1 MHQVRSLFVRCRAT
15 FAVILALASLS
26 TKPSMAQG
34 RDEPGAVYVLSNQ
47 SPNSVLVYARA
58 ANGTLSFSGIFLT
71 GGTGAGT
78 GVDPLGSQGSIVLG
92 QGNRFLFAV
101 NAGSNDVS
109 AFAVDAT
116 GLHLRLLDREPSGGT
131 QPVSVAVNG
140 NIVYAVNGSGT
151 IQGFTFDLVSGHLSA
166 ISGSAQ
172 ALPGGAGAGPGQ
184 IGISPDGAVLIVTE
198 KNTNQLDTWQ
208 INGQGAA
215 VNGATISSGAG
226 TVPFGFTF
234 LQPGVSLVTD
244 AGLSALASY
253 QVNDDGTL
261 DLITGA
267 VPDGGKANC
276 WVVVTKNGRYAYVSN
291 TGSGNVSSYT
301 IGRDGSVSLFN
312 TAAAGSLIAPIDA
325 ALSENGHFF
334 FIREGAT
341 GTMAGFR
348 VESDGSLTPI
358 GTIGGL
364 PAGAQG
370 LASR

>member
-1 MHQVRSLFVRCRAT
+1 MYQVRSLFVRCGAA
-15 FAVILALASLS
+15 FAVVLALTSLS

-58 ANGTLSFSGIFLT
+58 ANGTLSLSGSFLT

-92 QGNRFLFAV
+92 SGNRSLFAV

-109 AFAVDAT
+109 AFALDAT

-131 QPVSVAVNG
+131 QPVSVAVNR
-140 NIVYAVNGSGT
+140 NLVYVVNGSGN
-151 IQGFTFDLVSGHLSA
+151 IQGFTFDPVGAHLSA
-166 ISGSAQ
+166 ISGSSQ
-172 ALPGGAGAGPGQ
+172 PLPGGAGAGPGQ
-184 IGISPDGAVLIVTE
+184 IGVSPDGAVLVVTE
-198 KNTNQLDTWQ
+198 KNTNQIDTWQ
-208 INGQGAA
+208 INSQGAA
-215 VNGATISSGAG
+215 VNGTTISSGAPS
-226 TVPFGFTF
+226 VPFGFTF
-234 LQPGVSLVTD
+234 VQPRVSLITE
-244 AGLSALASY
+244 AALSALASY

-301 IGRDGSVSLFN
+301 IGRDGSVSLLN
-312 TAAAGSLIAPIDA
+312 TAAASSLIAPIDA

-358 GTIGGL
+358 GTVGGL
-364 PAGAQG
+364 PNGAQG
-370 LASR
+370 LAAR

>member
-1 MHQVRSLFVRCRAT
+1 MYQIRT
-15 FAVILALASLS
+15 FLMRYRVVLIAVLALVSVS
-26 TKPSMAQG
+26 IKPSMAQG

-47 SPNSVLVYARA
+47 NPDSVLVYARA
-58 ANGTLSFSGIFLT
+58 ANGTLSFSGSFLT

-92 QGNRFLFAV
+92 QGNRFLLAV

-140 NIVYAVNGSGT
+140 NVVYTVNGSGT
-151 IQGFTFDLVSGHLSA
+151 IQGFTFDPVSGHLSA
-166 ISGSAQ
+166 IPGSLQ
-172 ALPGGAGAGPGQ
+172 SLPGGASAGPGQ

-198 KNTNQLDTWQ
+198 KSTNQLDTWQ
-208 INGQGAA
+208 INGQGVA
-215 VNGATISSGAG
+215 VNGTTISSGAG

-234 LQPGVSLVTD
+234 IQPGVSLVTD

-301 IGRDGSVSLFN
+301 IARDGSVSLLN

-334 FIREGAT
+334 FIREGTT

-370 LASR
+370 LAAQ

>member
-1 MHQVRSLFVRCRAT
+1 MYQVRTFFAHCGMTLVVVIALLSLFAR
-15 FAVILALASLS
+15 
-26 TKPSMAQG
+26 PSMAQG

-47 SPNSVLVYARA
+47 VPNSVLVYARA
-58 ANGTLSFSGIFLT
+58 ANGTLTSSGSFLT

-78 GVDPLGSQGSIVLG
+78 GVDPLGSQGSIVLA

-109 AFAVDAT
+109 AFAID
-116 GLHLRLLDREPSGGT
+116 GRGQGLRLLDRQPSGGT

-140 NIVYAVNGSGT
+140 NLVYVVNGSGS
-151 IQGFTFDLVSGHLSA
+151 IQGFTFNPVSGHLSA
-166 ISGSAQ
+166 IPGSAQ
-172 ALPGGAGAGPGQ
+172 ALPGGSSAGPGQ

-198 KNTNQLDTWQ
+198 KSTNQVDTWE
-208 INGQGAA
+208 INAQGAA
-215 VNGATISSGAG
+215 VNGATIGSGAG

-234 LQPGVSLVTD
+234 VQPSVLLLTD

-276 WVVVTKNGRYAYVSN
+276 WVVITKNGRFAFVSN
-291 TGSGNVSSYT
+291 TASGNISSYT
-301 IGRDGSVSLFN
+301 IARDGSVSLLAS
-312 TAAAGSLIAPIDA
+312 AAAGSLTAPIDA

-334 FIREGAT
+334 FVRQGAA
-341 GTMAGFR
+341 GTLAGFSIG
-348 VESDGSLTPI
+348 SDGSLTSV
-358 GTIGGL
+358 GTIGGV
-364 PAGAQG
+364 PVGAQG
-370 LASR
+370 LAAR

>member
-1 MHQVRSLFVRCRAT
+1 MYQVRSLFVRCGVA
-15 FAVILALASLS
+15 FAVVLALASLS
-26 TKPSMAQG
+26 TKRSMAQG

-47 SPNSVLVYARA
+47 TPNSVLVYARA
-58 ANGTLSFSGIFLT
+58 ANGTVSFSGSFVT

-109 AFAVDAT
+109 AFTVDAT
-116 GLHLRLLDREPSGGT
+116 GLHVRLLDREPSGGS

-140 NIVYAVNGSGT
+140 NLVYVVNGSGS
-151 IQGFTFDLVSGHLSA
+151 IQGFTFDPVKGHLTA
-166 ISGSAQ
+166 IPGSLQ
-172 ALPGGAGAGPGQ
+172 SLPGGASAGPGQ

-198 KNTNQLDTWQ
+198 KSTNQLDTWQ
-208 INGQGAA
+208 INARGAA
-215 VNGATISSGAG
+215 VNGTTISSGAG
-226 TVPFGFTF
+226 TVPFGFSF
-234 LQPGVSLVTD
+234 LQPSVSLITD

-253 QVNDDGTL
+253 QVHDDGTL

-291 TGSGNVSSYT
+291 TGSGNISSYT
-301 IGRDGSVSLFN
+301 IARDGSVSLLE
-312 TAAAGSLIAPIDA
+312 TAAAGSLIAPIDT
-325 ALSENGHFF
+325 ALSENGHFLF
-334 FIREGAT
+334 VREGAS
-341 GTMAGFR
+341 GTLAGFR
-348 VESDGSLTPI
+348 VESDASLSPI
-358 GTIGGL
+358 GTVGGL

-370 LASR
+370 LAAR

>member
-1 MHQVRSLFVRCRAT
+1 MYQVRSVLVRCAIA
-15 FAVILALASLS
+15 FAVVIAFTNLS
-26 TKPSMAQG
+26 IQPSMAQG
-34 RDEPGAVYVLSNQ
+34 ADQPGAVYVLSNQ
-47 SPNSVLVYARA
+47 SPNSVLVYGRA
-58 ANGTLSFSGIFLT
+58 ANGTLSFSGSFLT

-92 QGNRFLFAV
+92 SGNRFLFAV

-109 AFAVDAT
+109 VFAVDAT

-140 NIVYAVNGSGT
+140 NLVYVVNGSGR
-151 IQGFTFDLVSGHLSA
+151 IRGFIFDPVGGHLSA
-166 ISGSAQ
+166 ISGSSQ
-172 ALPGGAGAGPGQ
+172 ALPGGTGAGPGQ
-184 IGISPDGAVLIVTE
+184 IGVSPDGAVLVVTE
-198 KNTNQLDTWQ
+198 KNTNQIDTWQ
-208 INGQGAA
+208 IDSQGAA
-215 VNGATISSGAG
+215 VNGTTISSGVPS
-226 TVPFGFTF
+226 VPFGFTF
-234 LQPGVSLVTD
+234 VQPRVSLITE
-244 AGLSALASY
+244 AALSALASY

-267 VPDGGKANC
+267 VPDAGIANC
-276 WVVVTKNGRYAYVSN
+276 WVVVTKSGRYAYVSN

-301 IGRDGSVSLFN
+301 IGRDGSVSLLN

-370 LASR
+370 LAAR

>member
-1 MHQVRSLFVRCRAT
+1 MYQVRTFFARGAAWFVVA
-15 FAVILALASLS
+15 FAFVLCA
-26 TKPSMAQG
+26 KPGIAQG

-58 ANGTLSFSGIFLT
+58 ANGTLSFSGSFPT
-71 GGTGAGT
+71 GGAGAGT

-92 QGNRFLFAV
+92 QGNRSLFAV

-131 QPVSVAVNG
+131 KPVSVAVHG
-140 NIVYAVNGSGT
+140 NLVYVVNASGS
-151 IQGFTFDLVSGHLSA
+151 IQGFILDPVSGLLSA
-166 ISGSAQ
+166 IAGSAQ
-172 ALPGGAGAGPGQ
+172 GLPGGAAAAPGQ
-184 IGISPDGAVLIVTE
+184 IGISPDGAVLVVTE
-198 KNTNQLDTWQ
+198 KNTNTIDTWQ
-208 INGQGAA
+208 INSQGAA
-215 VNGATISSGAG
+215 VNGTTTSSGAG

-234 LQPGVSLVTD
+234 IRPAVSLITD

-253 QVNDDGTL
+253 QVNDDATL

-276 WVVVTKNGRYAYVSN
+276 WVVVTKNGRYAFVSN
-291 TGSGNVSSYT
+291 TGSGNVSSYK
-301 IGRDGSVSLFN
+301 IARDGFVSLLN

-334 FIREGAT
+334 IIREGAT

-358 GTIGGL
+358 GTVGGL
-364 PAGAQG
+364 PNGAQG
-370 LASR
+370 LAAR

>member
-1 MHQVRSLFVRCRAT
+1 MYQVRTFFTCYRAALVVV
-15 FAVILALASLS
+15 FALASLS

-47 SPNSVLVYARA
+47 SPNSVLVYTRA
-58 ANGTLSFSGIFLT
+58 ANGTLSFSGSFLT

-92 QGNRFLFAV
+92 QGNRFLFTV

-116 GLHLRLLDREPSGGT
+116 GLRLRLLDREPSGGSK
-131 QPVSVAVNG
+131 PVSVAVNG
-140 NIVYAVNGSGT
+140 SLVYVVNGSGT
-151 IQGFTFDLVSGHLSA
+151 IQGSTFDPVSGHLSA
-166 ISGSAQ
+166 IAGSSQ
-172 ALPGGAGAGPGQ
+172 ALPGGASAGPGQ

-208 INGQGAA
+208 INGQGVA
-215 VNGATISSGAG
+215 VNGTTISSGAG

-234 LQPGVSLVTD
+234 VQPSISLVTD

-253 QVNDDGTL
+253 QVSDDGTL

-301 IGRDGSVSLFN
+301 IARDGSVSLLN

-364 PAGAQG
+364 PTGAQG
-370 LASR
+370 LAAR